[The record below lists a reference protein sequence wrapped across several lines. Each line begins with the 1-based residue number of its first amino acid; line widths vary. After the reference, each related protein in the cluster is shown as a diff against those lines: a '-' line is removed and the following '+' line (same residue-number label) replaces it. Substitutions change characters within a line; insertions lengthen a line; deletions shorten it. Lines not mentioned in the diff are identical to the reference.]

1 MLRYVQLRLLT
12 AIPTIV
18 GLSLLVF
25 LMVHLLPGDAVD
37 VMLTQQGATAE
48 QLKQLKAQL
57 GLDDPLWEQY
67 GRFAGDALRG
77 DLGRSLFSHQPVV
90 DQILE
95 QFPATIQLTL
105 AGMALALLFGIPLG
119 MLAAVKQNSW
129 LDSVS
134 MAVSLIG
141 VAMPSFWLGLLL
153 IYLFGMKFA
162 LFPVAGT
169 LGWRSLV
176 LPALTLG
183 FHSTGIIARLTRSSM
198 LEVLRNEYVIT
209 ARAKGLAER
218 AVLIRHTLRNAILP
232 VVTVIGLQFGYLL
245 GGAVIIETVFAR
257 QGVGRLVVQAI
268 QQRDGPLVQGT
279 VLFLAVIFVVANL
292 VVDVS
297 YAALDP
303 RIRFQ

>member
-77 DLGRSLFSHQPVV
+77 DLGRSLFSHQPVI

>member
-12 AIPTIV
+12 AIPTIF

-48 QLKQLKAQL
+48 QLKQLKAEL

-90 DQILE
+90 EQILE

-129 LDSVS
+129 
-134 MAVSLIG
+134 
-141 VAMPSFWLGLLL
+141 
-153 IYLFGMKFA
+153 
-162 LFPVAGT
+162 
-169 LGWRSLV
+169 
-176 LPALTLG
+176 
-183 FHSTGIIARLTRSSM
+183 
-198 LEVLRNEYVIT
+198 
-209 ARAKGLAER
+209 
-218 AVLIRHTLRNAILP
+218 
-232 VVTVIGLQFGYLL
+232 
-245 GGAVIIETVFAR
+245 
-257 QGVGRLVVQAI
+257 
-268 QQRDGPLVQGT
+268 
-279 VLFLAVIFVVANL
+279 
-292 VVDVS
+292 
-297 YAALDP
+297 
-303 RIRFQ
+303 

>member
-18 GLSLLVF
+18 GLSILVF

-67 GRFAGDALRG
+67 GRFARDALHG
-77 DLGRSLFSHQPVV
+77 DLGRSLFSHQPVI

-105 AGMALALLFGIPLG
+105 AGMALALVFGIPLG

-134 MAVSLIG
+134 MAISLVG

-153 IYLFGMKFA
+153 IYLFGMKLP

-169 LGWRSLV
+169 LGWKSLV
-176 LPALTLG
+176 LPAITLG

-198 LEVLRNEYVIT
+198 LEVLRNEYVTT
-209 ARAKGLAER
+209 ARAKGLGER
-218 AVLIRHTLRNAILP
+218 AVLVRHTLRNAILP

-279 VLFLAVIFVVANL
+279 VLFLAVIFVSANL
-292 VVDVS
+292 VVDLS

>member
-1 MLRYVQLRLLT
+1 MLHYLQVRLLT
-12 AIPTIV
+12 AVPIII
-18 GLSLLVF
+18 GLSILVF

-67 GRFAGDALRG
+67 GRFARDALHG
-77 DLGRSLFSHQPVV
+77 DLGRSLFSHQPVI

-134 MAVSLIG
+134 MAISLLG

-153 IYLFGMKFA
+153 IYLFGMK
-162 LFPVAGT
+162 
-169 LGWRSLV
+169 
-176 LPALTLG
+176 LPL
-183 FHSTGIIARLTRSSM
+183 
-198 LEVLRNEYVIT
+198 
-209 ARAKGLAER
+209 
-218 AVLIRHTLRNAILP
+218 
-232 VVTVIGLQFGYLL
+232 
-245 GGAVIIETVFAR
+245 
-257 QGVGRLVVQAI
+257 
-268 QQRDGPLVQGT
+268 
-279 VLFLAVIFVVANL
+279 
-292 VVDVS
+292 
-297 YAALDP
+297 
-303 RIRFQ
+303 

>member
-18 GLSLLVF
+18 GLSILVF

-67 GRFAGDALRG
+67 GRFARDALHG
-77 DLGRSLFSHQPVV
+77 DLGRSLFSHQPVI

-105 AGMALALLFGIPLG
+105 AGMALALVFGIPLG
-119 MLAAVKQNSW
+119 MLAA
-129 LDSVS
+129 
-134 MAVSLIG
+134 
-141 VAMPSFWLGLLL
+141 PSFWLGLLL
-153 IYLFGMKFA
+153 IYLFGMKLP

-169 LGWRSLV
+169 LGWKSLV
-176 LPALTLG
+176 LPAITLG

-198 LEVLRNEYVIT
+198 LEVLRNEYVTT
-209 ARAKGLAER
+209 ARAKGLGER
-218 AVLIRHTLRNAILP
+218 AVLVRHTLRNAILP

-279 VLFLAVIFVVANL
+279 VLFLAVIFVSANL
-292 VVDVS
+292 VVDLS